1 MGSNSD
7 RDQPVP
13 LKIDVAI
20 AKTNKYASRESG
32 DTVEI
37 VERPGGGI
45 SVILADGQGSGRAA
59 KTLSLLVTAK
69 VSALLKEGVRDGAS
83 ARAAN
88 DFLFAMRNGQV
99 SATLDI
105 LSVDL
110 KTGTVVIT
118 RNSETACYIRTDDG
132 REVSAGVERPLGIH
146 PRTRPWAAEILIGPR
161 VQVILVSDGI
171 TNSGRRTGLPPLD
184 LTIIAANAGLETSAA
199 EIADLVLREAI
210 ARDAHKPADDMS
222 VVALTLPEHDQTTL
236 VRRMGAE
243 VPLP

>member
-1 MGSNSD
+1 M
-7 RDQPVP
+7 P
-13 LKIDVAI
+13 LKIDVAVV
-20 AKTNKYASRESG
+20 KTNKYASRESG

-45 SVILADGQGSGRAA
+45 SVIMADGQGSGRAA

-88 DFLFAMRNGQV
+88 DFLFAMRNGRV

-110 KTGTVVIT
+110 NTGTVVIT
-118 RNSETACYIRTDDG
+118 RNGDTACYVRTADG
-132 REVSAGVERPLGIH
+132 SEVSAGAERPLGIY
-146 PRTRPWAAEILIGPR
+146 PRTRPWAAEIPIGPGVR
-161 VQVILVSDGI
+161 VILVSDGV
-171 TNSGRRTGLPPLD
+171 TNSGRRNGLPPLE
-184 LTIIAANAGLETSAA
+184 LNTISANAHAEASAA
-199 EIADLVLREAI
+199 AIADLVLCEAI
-210 ARDAHKPADDMS
+210 ARDGHKPADDMS
-222 VVALTLPEHDQTTL
+222 VVALTLPNHDQTTL
-236 VRRMGAE
+236 VRRMGVE

>member
-1 MGSNSD
+1 M
-7 RDQPVP
+7 P
-13 LKIDVAI
+13 LKIDVAVV
-20 AKTNKYASRESG
+20 KTNKYASRESG

-45 SVILADGQGSGRAA
+45 SVILADGQGTGRAA

-88 DFLFAMRNGQV
+88 DFLFAIRNGQV

-118 RNSETACYIRTDDG
+118 RNSDTACYVRTADG
-132 REVSAGVERPLGIH
+132 TEVSAGAERPLGIY
-146 PRTRPWAAEILIGPR
+146 PRTRPWAAEILIGAGVR
-161 VQVILVSDGI
+161 VILVSDGVM
-171 TNSGRRTGLPPLD
+171 NSGRWPGGICRRYRGPGAWRGYCPRCAQSRGRHERCGADFSQARSNDVGAPHGRRGAAAMNVPAACSSASSRTGF
-184 LTIIAANAGLETSAA
+184 A
-199 EIADLVLREAI
+199 
-210 ARDAHKPADDMS
+210 
-222 VVALTLPEHDQTTL
+222 
-236 VRRMGAE
+236 
-243 VPLP
+243 

>member
-1 MGSNSD
+1 MPRLS
-7 RDQPVP
+7 QPDFVRLIPEVVRTGDGDAIMP
-13 LKIDVAI
+13 LKIDVAV

-45 SVILADGQGSGRAA
+45 SVIMADGQGSGRAA

-110 KTGTVVIT
+110 KTETVVVT
-118 RNSETACYIRTDDG
+118 RNSETACYMRTDDG
-132 REVSAGVERPLGIH
+132 GEVIAGAERPLGIH
-146 PRTRPWAAEILIGPR
+146 PR
-161 VQVILVSDGI
+161 
-171 TNSGRRTGLPPLD
+171 
-184 LTIIAANAGLETSAA
+184 
-199 EIADLVLREAI
+199 
-210 ARDAHKPADDMS
+210 
-222 VVALTLPEHDQTTL
+222 
-236 VRRMGAE
+236 
-243 VPLP
+243 

>member
-1 MGSNSD
+1 M
-7 RDQPVP
+7 P

-20 AKTNKYASRESG
+20 VKTNKYASRESG

-118 RNSETACYIRTDDG
+118 RNSETTCYIRTDDG
-132 REVSAGVERPLGIH
+132 CEVSAGVERPLGIH

-161 VQVILVSDGI
+161 VRVILVSEGI
-171 TNSGRRTGLPPLD
+171 TNSGR
-184 LTIIAANAGLETSAA
+184 
-199 EIADLVLREAI
+199 
-210 ARDAHKPADDMS
+210 
-222 VVALTLPEHDQTTL
+222 
-236 VRRMGAE
+236 
-243 VPLP
+243 

>member
-1 MGSNSD
+1 M
-7 RDQPVP
+7 P
-13 LKIDVAI
+13 LKIDVAV

-118 RNSETACYIRTDDG
+118 RNSETACYARTDDG
-132 REVSAGVERPLGIH
+132 SELSAGAERPLGIH
-146 PRTRPWAAEILIGPR
+146 PRTRPWAAEIAIGPGVR
-161 VQVILVSDGI
+161 VILVSDGI
-171 TNSGRRTGLPPLD
+171 TNSGRRIGLPPLD
-184 LTIIAANAGLETSAA
+184 LARIAASAGPEASAA
-199 EIADLVLREAI
+199 EIADLVLCEAN
-210 ARDAHKPADDMS
+210 ARDGHKPADDMS
-222 VVALTLPEHDQTTL
+222 VVALTLPEHNQTTL

>member
-1 MGSNSD
+1 MVRTSD
-7 RDQPVP
+7 GVVVMP
-13 LKIDVAI
+13 LKIDVAV

-32 DTVEI
+32 DTVEM

-45 SVILADGQGSGRAA
+45 SIILADGQGSGRAA

-69 VSALLKEGVRDGAS
+69 VSTLLKEGVRDGAS

-118 RNSETACYIRTDDG
+118 RNSETACYLRTDDG

-161 VQVILVSDGI
+161 VRVILVSERVCRLSI
-171 TNSGRRTGLPPLD
+171 
-184 LTIIAANAGLETSAA
+184 
-199 EIADLVLREAI
+199 
-210 ARDAHKPADDMS
+210 
-222 VVALTLPEHDQTTL
+222 
-236 VRRMGAE
+236 
-243 VPLP
+243 

>member
-1 MGSNSD
+1 M
-7 RDQPVP
+7 P
-13 LKIDVAI
+13 LKIDVAV

-37 VERPGGGI
+37 IERPGGGI

-59 KTLSLLVTAK
+59 KMLSLLVTAK

-88 DFLFAMRNGQV
+88 DFLFAMRNGRV

-110 KTGTVVIT
+110 KSGTVVIT
-118 RNSETACYIRTDDG
+118 RNSETACYARTDDG
-132 REVSAGVERPLGIH
+132 SEVSAGGERPLGLH
-146 PRTRPWAAEILIGPR
+146 PRTRPWAAEIPIGPGVR
-161 VQVILVSDGI
+161 VILVSDGI
-171 TNSGRRTGLPPLD
+171 MNSGRRVGLPPLD
-184 LTIIAANAGLETSAA
+184 LATISATASPEASAA
-199 EIADLVLREAI
+199 EIANLVLGEAI
-210 ARDAHKPADDMS
+210 TRDRDKPADDMS

-236 VRRMGAE
+236 VRRMGVE

>member
-1 MGSNSD
+1 MS
-7 RDQPVP
+7 
-13 LKIDVAI
+13 LAIDIAI

-37 VERPGGGI
+37 VERPGGGM
-45 SVILADGQGSGRAA
+45 SVIMADGQGSGRAA
-59 KTLSLLVTAK
+59 KSLSMLVTAK
-69 VSALLKEGVRDGAS
+69 VAALLKEGVRDGAS

-118 RNSETACYIRTDDG
+118 RNGDTACLVTTSEGTHVIC
-132 REVSAGVERPLGIH
+132 GVERPLGLYA
-146 PRTRPWAAEILIGPR
+146 RTRPSAAEFPIGPGLR
-161 VQVILVSDGI
+161 VVLVSDGVVG
-171 TNSGRRTGLPPLD
+171 SGKRNGGVALD
-184 LTIIAANAGLETSAA
+184 LEELSTQAGADASAA
-199 EIADLVLREAI
+199 QLADLVLAEAI
-210 ARDAHKPADDMS
+210 RRDGGKPADDMS
-222 VVALTLPEHDQTTL
+222 VVALTLPEHQETTL
-236 VRRMGAE
+236 VRRMRAE

>member
-1 MGSNSD
+1 M
-7 RDQPVP
+7 P
-13 LKIDVAI
+13 LKIDVAVV
-20 AKTNKYASRESG
+20 KTNKYASRESG

-45 SVILADGQGSGRAA
+45 SVIMADGQGSGRAA

-110 KTGTVVIT
+110 KTETVVIT
-118 RNSETACYIRTDDG
+118 RNSGTACFLQSADG
-132 REVSAGVERPLGIH
+132 SEVSAGAERPLGIY
-146 PRTRPWAAEILIGPR
+146 PRTRPWAAEIPVGPGVR
-161 VQVILVSDGI
+161 VILVSDGV
-171 TNSGRRTGLPPLD
+171 TNSGRRAGLPPLD
-184 LTIIAANAGLETSAA
+184 LKTISENAPQQATAAD
-199 EIADLVLREAI
+199 IADLVLGEAI
-210 ARDAHKPADDMS
+210 DRDGHKPTDDMS
-222 VVALTLPEHDQTTL
+222 VVVLTLPKHDQMTL
-236 VRRMGAE
+236 VRRMGVG

>member
-1 MGSNSD
+1 M
-7 RDQPVP
+7 P
-13 LKIDVAI
+13 LKIDVAVV
-20 AKTNKYASRESG
+20 KTNKYASRESG

-45 SVILADGQGSGRAA
+45 SVIMADGQGSGRAA

-110 KTGTVVIT
+110 KTGTIVIT
-118 RNSETACYIRTDDG
+118 RNSETACYIRTAEG
-132 REVSAGVERPLGIH
+132 SEVSTGAERPLGIY
-146 PRTRPWAAEILIGPR
+146 PRTRPWAAEIPVGPGVR
-161 VQVILVSDGI
+161 VILVSDGV
-171 TNSGRRTGLPPLD
+171 TNSGRRTGMPPID
-184 LTIIAANAGLETSAA
+184 LKAISENAGPQASAA
-199 EIADLVLREAI
+199 DIADLALGEAI
-210 ARDAHKPADDMS
+210 ARDGRKPADDMS
-222 VVALTLPEHDQTTL
+222 VVALTLPEHDQATL
-236 VRRMGAE
+236 VRRMGVQ

>member
-1 MGSNSD
+1 MARIVPVVVGSGD
-7 RDQPVP
+7 GDTVMP
-13 LKIDVAI
+13 LKIDVAVV
-20 AKTNKYASRESG
+20 KTSMYASRESG

-45 SVILADGQGSGRAA
+45 SVIMADGQGSGRAA

-110 KTGTVVIT
+110 KTGTIVIT
-118 RNSETACYIRTDDG
+118 RNSETACYIRTAEG
-132 REVSAGVERPLGIH
+132 SEVSAGAERPLGIY
-146 PRTRPWAAEILIGPR
+146 PRTRPWAAEIPVGPGVR
-161 VQVILVSDGI
+161 VILVSDGV
-171 TNSGRRTGLPPLD
+171 TNSGRRTGMPPID
-184 LTIIAANAGLETSAA
+184 
-199 EIADLVLREAI
+199 
-210 ARDAHKPADDMS
+210 
-222 VVALTLPEHDQTTL
+222 
-236 VRRMGAE
+236 
-243 VPLP
+243 

>member
-1 MGSNSD
+1 VRINDCDAVM
-7 RDQPVP
+7 P
-13 LKIDVAI
+13 LTIDVAV

-110 KTGTVVIT
+110 KSGTVVIT
-118 RNSETACYIRTDDG
+118 RNSETVCYARTDDG
-132 REVSAGVERPLGIH
+132 SEVSAGAERPLGIH
-146 PRTRPWAAEILIGPR
+146 PRTRPWAAEIPIGPR
-161 VQVILVSDGI
+161 VRVILVSDGI
-171 TNSGRRTGLPPLD
+171 MNSGRRTGLPPLD
-184 LTIIAANAGLETSAA
+184 LATISANAGPEATAA
-199 EIADLVLREAI
+199 DIADLVLGQAI
-210 ARDAHKPADDMS
+210 SRDRHKPTDDMS
-222 VVALTLPEHDQTTL
+222 VVALTLPEHHQTTL

>member
-1 MGSNSD
+1 
-7 RDQPVP
+7 VP
-13 LKIDVAI
+13 LTIDVAV

-59 KTLSLLVTAK
+59 KALSLLVTAK

-118 RNSETACYIRTDDG
+118 RNSETACYARTDDG
-132 REVSAGVERPLGIH
+132 SELSAGAERPLGIH
-146 PRTRPWAAEILIGPR
+146 PRTRPWAAEIAIGPGVR
-161 VQVILVSDGI
+161 VILVSDGI
-171 TNSGRRTGLPPLD
+171 MNSGRRVGLPPLD
-184 LTIIAANAGLETSAA
+184 LATISATASPEASAA
-199 EIADLVLREAI
+199 EIANLVLGEAI
-210 ARDAHKPADDMS
+210 TRDRDKPADDMS

-236 VRRMGAE
+236 VRRMGVE